1 MALASDGPLVALLG
15 WSELAE
21 HSWNELLDAGLP
33 VQLAELSRDV
43 GEQSG
48 RPLRVYTMP
57 TMRVGVAGLAVP
69 FVDDDG
75 IVFDRSVLDDPDD
88 LSNLVSHELA
98 HMLYPGWSD
107 LRPDQRDE
115 MEAFAKILA
124 PTLRARLPSQVHEA
138 QPMIDLAMD
147 CVRSADAS

>member
-1 MALASDGPLVALLG
+1 LG
-15 WSELAE
+15 WDEITE
-21 HSWNELLDAGLP
+21 HSWAELLDAGLP
-33 VQLAELSRDV
+33 PELADLGHDLGART
-43 GEQSG
+43 G
-48 RPLRVYTMP
+48 RPLRVFTMP

-69 FVDDDG
+69 FMDDDG
-75 IVFDRSVLDDPDD
+75 IVFDRSVLDHRDD

-115 MEAFAKILA
+115 MEAFALILA
-124 PTLRARLPSQVHEA
+124 PTLLTRLPSQLDEA

-147 CVRSADAS
+147 CARAA

>member
-1 MALASDGPLVALLG
+1 MGTTKHDRDDIRHDEIGLLEREKARGQVDGIGVPHAAKDGAEERLHGPEDVAGDALQV
-15 WSELAE
+15 
-21 HSWNELLDAGLP
+21 DAG
-33 VQLAELSRDV
+33 V
-43 GEQSG
+43 
-48 RPLRVYTMP
+48 
-57 TMRVGVAGLAVP
+57 
-69 FVDDDG
+69 
-75 IVFDRSVLDDPDD
+75 